1 MINITHYLNFK
12 TMFELKE
19 SKKIELL
26 NVDAQ
31 VYKHSKFNTQHIHL
45 DADNDEKVFMVAFR
59 TIPEDSTGVAHILEH
74 TSLCGSEKY
83 PVRDPFF
90 MMIRRSLNSFM
101 NAFTSSDWT
110 AYPFATQ
117 NNKDFKNLLD
127 VYVDSAFFP
136 RLDPLDFSQEGHRL
150 EIDSKNKLEIKGVV
164 FNEMKGAMSSP
175 TDQLWHGMS
184 KHLFKETTYHHNS
197 GGDPEK
203 IIDLTH
209 ADLVAFH
216 QKHYHPSNATFF
228 TFGNVSIDEVHDHLE
243 ENVFQKFSP
252 APEQLVIKPAKK
264 FSKPVRASGTYQ
276 PLPGDEDNHH
286 VVISWLLGNS
296 HDPLNLL
303 EKYFLSN
310 ILLDNSASPLRKALE
325 LSKLGKSP
333 SPFLGIEP
341 SNKEIVF
348 MAGLEGVKQGK
359 AQEVEEL
366 ILTTLEHLVS
376 DGIPEDLIN
385 SSLHQLEISQR
396 EISGGGMP
404 YGLQL
409 MLGCMNACIHY
420 DNPISMLDLD
430 SNFTKLKAS
439 ISKKGY
445 LENLISTSLI
455 KNQHRLNYELK
466 PDPKFNESLENF
478 FSATL
483 KNKEASLTEQ
493 EKNEINDL
501 AKALKAR
508 QEAVDNVEI
517 LPKVTTQ
524 DIPIQR
530 EYTQESFKMN
540 NRSVYEVGT
549 NGLMYSDFLFPCK
562 NLTPQELLFS
572 PLYTFI
578 ITEVGL
584 QDNSYEEIQ
593 AFQSSITGG
602 ISATFKLHTSDHD
615 EPGKLLLSISSKC
628 LENNFEA
635 MEKLIF
641 STLKHARFDEQN
653 RILDLLNIFISRN
666 EESLNQNGH
675 ILAMNSAASSLN
687 KLSATA
693 FQMSGI
699 KMLNQSKAA
708 VTKIK
713 DANDT
718 LELIAILKSIHAK
731 VISDPF
737 KIFTACSPKA
747 LNNLTAEFDDIQYKA
762 EQSLIEPANEQIA
775 WITGSQVCYCAE
787 AFQGVPR
794 EHSDAPALS
803 VLATVLRNGF
813 LHTAIREKGGA
824 YGAGATN
831 DTSTNTFKFFSY
843 RDPKCT
849 ETFAAFRDAIE
860 WSKTSITKQ
869 HLEEAILGV
878 VSSIDKPLSPVG
890 EAKNDFNFNL
900 EDISTKERL
909 EMRQR
914 VINCSIE
921 DLTRVSEMYL
931 TKPSKKSILAGEAY
945 KEEASALGLILKE
958 V

>member
-1 MINITHYLNFK
+1 
-12 TMFELKE
+12 MFELKE

-31 VYKHSKFNTQHIHL
+31 IYRHSKFNTQHIHL

-150 EIDSKNKLEIKGVV
+150 EIDNENKLEIKGVV

-184 KHLFKETTYHHNS
+184 KHLFEETTYHHNS

-209 ADLVAFH
+209 ADLIAFH

-228 TFGNVSIDEVHDHLE
+228 TFGNVSVDEVHNHLE
-243 ENVFQKFSP
+243 ENVFQKFTPSS
-252 APEQLVIKPAKK
+252 EQLSIKPAKI
-264 FSKPVRASGTYQ
+264 FTAPVRASGTYQ
-276 PLPGDEDNHH
+276 PLPGDESNHH
-286 VVISWLLGNS
+286 VVISWLLGDS

-325 LSKLGKSP
+325 VSKIGKSP

-348 MAGLEGVKQGK
+348 MAGLEGVEQNK
-359 AQEVEEL
+359 AVEVEEL
-366 ILTTLEHLVS
+366 ILTTLEKLVI
-376 DGIPEDLIN
+376 DGVPEDLIN
-385 SSLHQLEISQR
+385 SSLHQLEIGQR
-396 EISGGGMP
+396 EVSGGGMP

-409 MLGCMNACIHY
+409 MLGCMNACIHH
-420 DNPISMLDLD
+420 DDPISMLDLD
-430 SNFTKLKAS
+430 ANFTKLKTL
-439 ISKKGY
+439 ISQKGY
-445 LENLISTSLI
+445 LEELISNSLI

-466 PDPKFNESLENF
+466 PDPKFNENLENF
-478 FSATL
+478 FSSTL
-483 KNKEASLTEQ
+483 RTKEKALTD
-493 EKNEINDL
+493 KDIREINNL
-501 AKALKAR
+501 AKALKDR
-508 QEAVDNVEI
+508 QDAVDDVEI
-517 LPKVTTQ
+517 LPKVTKR
-524 DIPIQR
+524 DIPLKR
-530 EYTQESFKMN
+530 EYTHASFLKN

-562 NLTPQELLFS
+562 NLSSQELLFS
-572 PLYTFI
+572 SLFTYI
-578 ITEVGL
+578 LTEVGL
-584 QDNSYEEIQ
+584 NESSYEEIQ
-593 AFQSSITGG
+593 ALQSSITGG
-602 ISATFKLHTSDHD
+602 INAAFKLHTSGQNA
-615 EPGKLLLSISSKC
+615 PGRLFLRISSKS
-628 LENNFEA
+628 LEDNFDV

-641 STLKHARFDEQN
+641 NTLKNARFDEKN
-653 RILDLLNIFISRN
+653 RLLDLFNIFIARN

-687 KLSATA
+687 TFSATA
-693 FQMSGI
+693 FQMSGLQ
-699 KMLNQSKAA
+699 MLNQSKATISKMKEVNDA
-708 VTKIK
+708 VK
-713 DANDT
+713 
-718 LELIAILKSIHAK
+718 LINILKSIHSK
-731 VISDPF
+731 VLHNPF
-737 KIFTACSPKA
+737 KIFTACSINA
-747 LNNLTAEFDDIQYKA
+747 LKDQGMELENIKYEA
-762 EQSLIEPANEQIA
+762 EQSLTKPVNEQIG

-794 EHSDAPALS
+794 EHPDAPALS

-843 RDPKCT
+843 RDPKCI
-849 ETFAAFRDAIE
+849 ETFAAFKDAIE
-860 WSKTSITKQ
+860 WSKTSINDQ

-900 EDISTKERL
+900 ENISTKERL
-909 EMRQR
+909 EMRQG

-921 DLTRVSEMYL
+921 DLIRVSEKYL
-931 TKPSKKSILAGEAY
+931 TKDSKKSILAGEAY
-945 KEEASALGLILKE
+945 REEASSLGLTLRE

>member
-1 MINITHYLNFK
+1 
-12 TMFELKE
+12 MFELKE
-19 SKKIELL
+19 SKKIKLL
-26 NVDAQ
+26 DVNAQ
-31 VYKHSKFNTQHIHL
+31 VYRHSKFNTQHIHL
-45 DADNDEKVFMVAFR
+45 DSSNDEKVFMVAFR

-117 NNKDFKNLLD
+117 NNKDFNNLLD

-150 EIDSKNKLEIKGVV
+150 EIDNENNLEIKGVV

-184 KHLFKETTYHHNS
+184 KHLFEETTYHHNS

-228 TFGNVSIDEVHDHLE
+228 TFGNVSIDEIHNHLE
-243 ENVFQKFSP
+243 KNVFQKFTP
-252 APEQLVIKPAKK
+252 ATEQLTIKPAKI
-264 FSKPVRASGTYQ
+264 FTSPVKASGTYQ
-276 PLPGDEDNHH
+276 PLPGDESNHH
-286 VVISWLLGNS
+286 VVISWLLGDS
-296 HDPLNLL
+296 HNPLNLL

-310 ILLDNSASPLRKALE
+310 VLLDNSASPLRKALE

-348 MAGLEGVKQGK
+348 MAGLEGVGK
-359 AQEVEEL
+359 DKASEVEEL
-366 ILTTLEHLVS
+366 ILTTLEKLVI
-376 DGIPEDLIN
+376 DGVPEDLIN
-385 SSLHQLEISQR
+385 SSLHQLEIGQR
-396 EISGGGMP
+396 EVSGGGMP

-409 MLGCMNACIHY
+409 MLGCMNACIHH
-420 DNPISMLDLD
+420 DDPISMLDLD
-430 SNFTKLKAS
+430 ANFRKLKTL
-439 ISKKGY
+439 ISQKGY
-445 LENLISTSLI
+445 IEELISTCLI
-455 KNQHRLNYELK
+455 NNQHRLNYELK
-466 PDPKFNESLENF
+466 PDPKFNENLENF
-478 FSATL
+478 FTSTL
-483 KNKEASLTEQ
+483 KNKEETLTE
-493 EKNEINDL
+493 EDRGEINDL

-508 QEAVDNVEI
+508 QEAMDDVEI
-517 LPKVTTQ
+517 LPKVTKQ
-524 DIPIQR
+524 DIPLKR
-530 EYTQESFKMN
+530 EYTHVSFLKN

-562 NLTPQELLFS
+562 NLTSQELLFS
-572 PLYTFI
+572 SLYTFI
-578 ITEVGL
+578 LTEVGL
-584 QDNSYEEIQ
+584 KESSYEEIQ
-593 AFQSSITGG
+593 ALQSSITGG
-602 ISATFKLHTSDHD
+602 LNASFKLQTNDQS
-615 EPGKLLLSISSKC
+615 EPGKLFLCISSKS
-628 LENNFEA
+628 LENNFDK
-635 MEKLIF
+635 MEKLILN
-641 STLKHARFDEQN
+641 TLENARFDEED
-653 RILDLLNIFISRN
+653 RILDLFNIFIARN
-666 EESLNQNGH
+666 EESINQNGH

-687 KLSATA
+687 KFSATA
-693 FQMSGI
+693 YQISGLQ
-699 KMLNQSKAA
+699 MLNQSKA
-708 VTKIK
+708 TISKMK
-713 DANDT
+713 DAADAIN
-718 LELIAILKSIHAK
+718 LINVLKSIHFK
-731 VISDPF
+731 VLHNPF
-737 KIFTACSPKA
+737 KIFTACSPKTLDA
-747 LNNLTAEFDDIQYKA
+747 KSMDFKNIQYEA
-762 EQSLIEPANEQIA
+762 EQCLIEPINEQTA

-787 AFQGVPR
+787 AFQSVPR
-794 EHSDAPALS
+794 EHPDAPALS

-849 ETFAAFRDAIE
+849 ETFSAFKDAVE
-860 WSKTSITKQ
+860 WSKTSITEQ

-900 EDISTKERL
+900 ENISTKERL

-921 DLTRVSEMYL
+921 DLIRVNEKYL
-931 TKPSKKSILAGEAY
+931 TKDSKKSILAGESY
-945 KEEASALGLILKE
+945 REEALSLGLTLRE

>member
-1 MINITHYLNFK
+1 
-12 TMFELKE
+12 MFELKE

-26 NVDAQ
+26 DVNAQ
-31 VYKHSKFNTQHIHL
+31 IYKHSIFNTQHIHL

-74 TSLCGSEKY
+74 TSLCGSKKY

-117 NNKDFKNLLD
+117 NNKDFNNLLD

-150 EIDSKNKLEIKGVV
+150 EINDNNKLEIKGVV

-184 KHLFKETTYHHNS
+184 KYLFEETTYHHNS
-197 GGDPEK
+197 GGNPEK

-209 ADLVAFH
+209 ADLLAFH

-228 TFGNVSIDEVHDHLE
+228 TFGNVAIDEVHNHLE
-243 ENVFQKFSP
+243 ENVFQKFTP
-252 APEQLVIKPAKK
+252 ASEQLIIKPAKI
-264 FSKPVRASGTYQ
+264 FTSPVQASGTYQ
-276 PLPGDEDNHH
+276 PLPGDESNHH
-286 VVISWLLGNS
+286 VVISWLVGDS

-325 LSKLGKSP
+325 LSKIGKSP

-348 MAGLEGVKQGK
+348 MAGLEGVGQNRAG
-359 AQEVEEL
+359 EVEEL
-366 ILTTLEHLVS
+366 ILRTLEKLVI
-376 DGIPEDLIN
+376 DGVPEDLIN
-385 SSLHQLEISQR
+385 SSLHQLEIGQR
-396 EISGGGMP
+396 EVSGGGMP

-409 MLGCMNACIHY
+409 MLGCMNACIHH
-420 DNPISMLDLD
+420 DDPISMLDLD
-430 SNFTKLKAS
+430 ANFTKLKTL

-445 LENLISTSLI
+445 LEELISTNLI

-466 PDPKFNESLENF
+466 PDPKFNENLENF
-478 FSATL
+478 FSSTL
-483 KNKEASLTEQ
+483 RSKEKALTD
-493 EKNEINDL
+493 KDVGKLNDL
-501 AKALKAR
+501 AKALKDR
-508 QEAVDNVEI
+508 QEAVDDVEI
-517 LPKVTTQ
+517 LPKVTKQ
-524 DIPIQR
+524 DIPLKR
-530 EYTQESFKMN
+530 EYTHVSFLKN

-562 NLTPQELLFS
+562 SLSSQELLFS
-572 PLYTFI
+572 SLYTFI
-578 ITEVGL
+578 LTEVGL
-584 QDNSYEEIQ
+584 QENSYEKIQ
-593 AFQSSITGG
+593 ALQSSITGG
-602 ISATFKLHTSDHD
+602 MNASFKLHTDGQDS
-615 EPGKLLLSISSKC
+615 PGKLFLCIASKS
-628 LENNFEA
+628 LEENFDA

-641 STLKHARFDEQN
+641 NTVENVRFDEES
-653 RILDLLNIFISRN
+653 RILDLFNIFIARN

-687 KLSATA
+687 AFSATA
-693 FQMSGI
+693 FQMSGLQ
-699 KMLNQSKAA
+699 MLNHSKAA
-708 VTKIK
+708 ISNIK
-713 DANDT
+713 EIADAV
-718 LELIAILKSIHAK
+718 ELIGILKSIHSK
-731 VISDPF
+731 VLRTPF

-747 LNNLTAEFDDIQYKA
+747 LNNKSMEFNDVHYEA
-762 EQSLIEPANEQIA
+762 EQSLTKPINDQIG
-775 WITGSQVCYCAE
+775 WITGSQVCYCAQ

-794 EHSDAPALS
+794 EHPDSPALS

-849 ETFAAFRDAIE
+849 QTFAAFKDAIE
-860 WSKTSITKQ
+860 WSKTSITDQ

-900 EDISTKERL
+900 ENISTKERL

-921 DLTRVSEMYL
+921 DLIRVSKKYL
-931 TKPSKKSILAGEAY
+931 TKNSKKSILAGEAY
-945 KEEASALGLILKE
+945 REEAASLGLTLRE

>member
-1 MINITHYLNFK
+1 
-12 TMFELKE
+12 MFELKE

-26 NVDAQ
+26 DVNAQ

-74 TSLCGSEKY
+74 TSLCGSKKY

-117 NNKDFKNLLD
+117 NNKDFNNLLD

-150 EIDSKNKLEIKGVV
+150 EIDNENKLEIKGVV

-184 KHLFKETTYHHNS
+184 KYLFEETTYHHNS

-228 TFGNVSIDEVHDHLE
+228 TFGNVSIDEIHDHLE
-243 ENVFQKFSP
+243 ENVFQKFTP
-252 APEQLVIKPAKK
+252 ASEQLTINPAKI
-264 FSKPVRASGTYQ
+264 FTNPVRASGAYQ
-276 PLPGDEDNHH
+276 PLPGDESNHH
-286 VVISWLLGNS
+286 VVISWLLGDS

-325 LSKLGKSP
+325 LSKIGKSP

-348 MAGLEGVKQGK
+348 MAGLEGVGPDK
-359 AQEVEEL
+359 AIEVEEL
-366 ILTTLEHLVS
+366 ILSTLQKLVK
-376 DGIPEDLIN
+376 DGVPEDLIN
-385 SSLHQLEISQR
+385 SSLHQLEIGQR
-396 EISGGGMP
+396 EVSGGGMP

-409 MLGCMNACIHY
+409 MLGCMNACIHH
-420 DNPISMLDLD
+420 DDPISMLDLD
-430 SNFTKLKAS
+430 ANFTKLKTL
-439 ISKKGY
+439 ISQKGY
-445 LENLISTSLI
+445 LEELISTSLI

-466 PDPKFNESLENF
+466 PDPKFNENLENF
-478 FSATL
+478 FASTL
-483 KNKEASLTEQ
+483 KSKEEVLTDRDIG
-493 EKNEINDL
+493 EINDL
-501 AKALKAR
+501 AEALKAR
-508 QEAVDNVEI
+508 QEAVDDVEI
-517 LPKVTTQ
+517 LPKVTIQ
-524 DIPIQR
+524 DIPLKR
-530 EYTQESFKMN
+530 EYASASFLKN

-562 NLTPQELLFS
+562 NLSFQELLFS
-572 PLYTFI
+572 SLYTFI
-578 ITEVGL
+578 LTEVGL
-584 QDNSYEEIQ
+584 RKSSYEEVQ
-593 AFQSSITGG
+593 ALQSSITGG
-602 ISATFKLHTSDHD
+602 INATFKLHTNGQD
-615 EPGKLLLSISSKC
+615 EPGKLFLSISSKS
-628 LENNFEA
+628 LEDNFDA
-635 MEKLIF
+635 MEKLVF
-641 STLKHARFDEQN
+641 NTLENARFDEKN
-653 RILDLLNIFISRN
+653 RILDLFNIFIARN

-687 KLSATA
+687 TFSATA
-693 FQMSGI
+693 FQMSGLR
-699 KMLNQSKAA
+699 MLNQSKAA
-708 VTKIK
+708 ISKIK
-713 DANDT
+713 EITDAN
-718 LELIAILKSIHAK
+718 ELIDTLKSIHSK
-731 VISDPF
+731 VFHNPY
-737 KIFTACSPKA
+737 KIFTACSPNA
-747 LNNLTAEFDDIQYKA
+747 LQEKSMEFTNIQSKA
-762 EQSLIEPANEQIA
+762 EQSLTKPATEQIG

-794 EHSDAPALS
+794 EHPDAPALS

-849 ETFAAFRDAIE
+849 ETFVAFKEAIE
-860 WSKTSITKQ
+860 WSKTSITNQ

-900 EDISTKERL
+900 ENITTKERL

-921 DLTRVSEMYL
+921 DLIKVSKKYL
-931 TKPSKKSILAGEAY
+931 TGDSNKSILAGESY
-945 KEEASALGLILKE
+945 REEASSLGLTLKE

>member
-1 MINITHYLNFK
+1 
-12 TMFELKE
+12 MFELKE

-26 NVDAQ
+26 DVNAQ

-45 DADNDEKVFMVAFR
+45 DSDNDEKVFMVAFR

-74 TSLCGSEKY
+74 TSLCGSKKY

-117 NNKDFKNLLD
+117 NNKDFNNLLD

-150 EIDSKNKLEIKGVV
+150 EIDNENKLEIKGVV

-184 KHLFKETTYHHNS
+184 KYLFEETTYHHNS

-228 TFGNVSIDEVHDHLE
+228 TFGNVVVDEIHNHLE
-243 ENVFQKFSP
+243 ENVFKRFTP
-252 APEQLVIKPAKK
+252 ASEQLIIKPAKI
-264 FSKPVRASGTYQ
+264 FTNPVQASGTYQ
-276 PLPGDEDNHH
+276 PLPGDESNHH
-286 VVISWLLGNS
+286 VVISWLLGDS

-325 LSKLGKSP
+325 LSKIGKSP

-348 MAGLEGVKQGK
+348 MAGLEGVEQDK
-359 AQEVEEL
+359 ASEVEEL
-366 ILTTLEHLVS
+366 ILTTLEKLVI
-376 DGIPEDLIN
+376 DGVPEDLIN
-385 SSLHQLEISQR
+385 SSLHQLEIGQR
-396 EISGGGMP
+396 EVSGGGMP

-409 MLGCMNACIHY
+409 MLGCMNACIHH
-420 DNPISMLDLD
+420 DDPISMLDLD
-430 SNFTKLKAS
+430 ANFTKLKTL

-445 LENLISTSLI
+445 LEELISTSLI

-466 PDPKFNESLENF
+466 PDPKFNENLENF
-478 FSATL
+478 FASTL
-483 KNKEASLTEQ
+483 KSKEEILTNKDIE
-493 EKNEINDL
+493 EINNL

-508 QEAVDNVEI
+508 QEAVDDVEI
-517 LPKVTTQ
+517 LPKVTKQ
-524 DIPIQR
+524 DIPIKR
-530 EYTQESFKMN
+530 EYASVSFLKN

-562 NLTPQELLFS
+562 NLSSQELLFS
-572 PLYTFI
+572 SLYTFI
-578 ITEVGL
+578 LAEVGHL
-584 QDNSYEEIQ
+584 ETSYEEIQ
-593 AFQSSITGG
+593 ALQSSITGG
-602 ISATFKLHTSDHD
+602 INASFKLHTISQDA
-615 EPGKLLLSISSKC
+615 PGKLFLSISSKS
-628 LENNFEA
+628 LEDNFDA
-635 MEKLIF
+635 MEKLVLNTI
-641 STLKHARFDEQN
+641 KKVRFDEEN
-653 RILDLLNIFISRN
+653 RIWDLFNIFIARN

-687 KLSATA
+687 TFSATA
-693 FQMSGI
+693 FQMSGLQ
-699 KMLNQSKAA
+699 MLNQSKAA
-708 VTKIK
+708 ISKLKEVSET
-713 DANDT
+713 A
-718 LELIAILKSIHAK
+718 ELIDILKSIHSK
-731 VISDPF
+731 VLHNPF
-737 KIFTACSPKA
+737 KIFTACSPNVLKDKSM
-747 LNNLTAEFDDIQYKA
+747 EFENIQFEA
-762 EQSLIEPANEQIA
+762 EQSLSKPVNDQIG

-794 EHSDAPALS
+794 EHPDAPALS

-860 WSKTSITKQ
+860 WSKTSITDQ

-914 VINCSIE
+914 VINCTIE
-921 DLTRVSEMYL
+921 DLIRVSKKYL
-931 TKPSKKSILAGEAY
+931 SKDSKKSILAGEAY
-945 KEEASALGLILKE
+945 REEANSLGLNLKE